1 MNPVE
6 SKTQKPPVDH
16 AISRLRYAT
25 SKLIV
30 VDLYSWSIPEEHG
43 KREEA
48 QHCALRRDGLECPRE
63 VSNSCSARIAALS
76 VLDQRPIYVQVDL
89 LLSLSS

>member
-30 VDLYSWSIPEEHG
+30 VDLYSWSIPEELANG
-43 KREEA
+43 RKR
-48 QHCALRRDGLECPRE
+48 
-63 VSNSCSARIAALS
+63 NTARFAAMA
-76 VLDQRPIYVQVDL
+76 
-89 LLSLSS
+89 

>member
-1 MNPVE
+1 MNPPE
-6 SKTQKPPVDH
+6 SKTQKPPVDY

-48 QHCALRRDGLECPRE
+48 QHCALRRDGL
-63 VSNSCSARIAALS
+63 SARERSQIAVLHALQLYRYWTKGQYTS
-76 VLDQRPIYVQVDL
+76 K
-89 LLSLSS
+89 

>member
-1 MNPVE
+1 MNPAE
-6 SKTQKPPVDH
+6 SKTQKPPVGY

-48 QHCALRRDGLECPRE
+48 QHCALRRDGLSARE